1 MKKKKILVVE
11 DSRVT
16 LIALKK
22 ILENNG
28 YEVYAATD
36 GEDGLKKSRILKP
49 DLILL
54 DVMLPKIDGLSI
66 CRLLKFDETYASI
79 PIIMLTAK
87 SQTSDKEIG
96 KQVGANAYIT
106 KPCNTKELL
115 EKIEE
120 LISNKKRI
128 LIADDEQTLL
138 DSLQRV
144 LKKYK
149 TDYKVFTTANS
160 VEVPGMIEEFKVDIL
175 VTDILMP
182 GKDGI
187 ELIKEVRE
195 KYPLVKIISMSG
207 GGALG
212 KEEYLDMA
220 KRFGSSYSLR
230 KPFSLDEL
238 ISAIKSVVVNGES
251 S

>member
-1 MKKKKILVVE
+1 
-11 DSRVT
+11 
-16 LIALKK
+16 
-22 ILENNG
+22 
-28 YEVYAATD
+28 
-36 GEDGLKKSRILKP
+36 
-49 DLILL
+49 
-54 DVMLPKIDGLSI
+54 
-66 CRLLKFDETYASI
+66 
-79 PIIMLTAK
+79 
-87 SQTSDKEIG
+87 
-96 KQVGANAYIT
+96 
-106 KPCNTKELL
+106 
-115 EKIEE
+115 
-120 LISNKKRI
+120 
-128 LIADDEQTLL
+128 
-138 DSLQRV
+138 
-144 LKKYK
+144 
-149 TDYKVFTTANS
+149 
-160 VEVPGMIEEFKVDIL
+160 MIEEFKVDIL